1 MTPGDNLHA
10 AALQSPGI
18 GLTPAAS
25 MGTEDWTSSRRYS
38 LDAHSSTIFL
48 FFSYDLVSSLIAL
61 GSRSKRNEQ
70 QSKRIF
76 VTMGYLRRML
86 NSGTFN
92 NWAVNCVPNSRPLNY
107 ANLQH
112 GSRDSTG
119 NGQCCSVSN
128 CVTTKQWETI
138 VHHPNRAACRY
149 VWKHNRCLELE
160 APSPFQRKKEF
171 RAPI

>member
-25 MGTEDWTSSRRYS
+25 MGTGDWTSRRYS

-61 GSRSKRNEQ
+61 ESRSKRNGW

-76 VTMGYLRRML
+76 VSMVYLRRML

-92 NWAVNCVPNSRPLNY
+92 NWAVNCGPNLRPLNY

-112 GSRDSTG
+112 GSWDSTG
-119 NGQCCSVSN
+119 NSQCCSVSN
-128 CVTTKQWETI
+128 CVTTKRWGTI
-138 VHHPNRAACRY
+138 THHPNRVACSY
-149 VWKHNRCLELE
+149 VWKRNRCLELE
-160 APSPFQRKKEF
+160 MPCPFQRKKEF